1 MILQDVIEHLQLR
14 VLTSSTNLSHVH
26 VYQGYVSDMLSCVVA
41 GAPNGCV
48 WVTLLAHSNIVAV
61 ATLLDIPA
69 IIITEGA
76 QPDETTLERANEKEI
91 ALLSTRSPS
100 FEVVG
105 RLWHMGIRANDR
117 ISDLI

>member
-1 MILQDVIEHLQLR
+1 MILQDVIERLQLR
-14 VLTSSTNLSHVH
+14 VLTNATAFNQVH
-26 VYQGYVSDMLSCVVA
+26 IYQGYVSDMLSCVVA

-61 ATLLDIPA
+61 ATLLEIPA

-76 QPDETTLERANEKEI
+76 QPDETTLARANEMQI
-91 ALLSTRSPS
+91 ALLSTPLPS

-105 RLWHMGIRANDR
+105 RLWQMGIRANNR
-117 ISDLI
+117 MSEFL

>member
-1 MILQDVIEHLQLR
+1 MILQDVIERMQLK
-14 VLTSSTNLSHVH
+14 VLTNSADFNHVH
-26 VYQGYVSDMLSCVVA
+26 IYQGYVSDMLSCVVA

-76 QPDETTLERANEKEI
+76 QPDETTLERANEKGN
-91 ALLSTRSPS
+91 LLCSLLLHRASRSLGDFGIWE
-100 FEVVG
+100 FE
-105 RLWHMGIRANDR
+105 RMTE
-117 ISDLI
+117 

>member
-1 MILQDVIEHLQLR
+1 MILQDAVQRLQLK
-14 VLTSSTNLSHVH
+14 VLTNSSDFNHVH
-26 VYQGYVSDMLSCVVA
+26 IYQGYVSDMLSCVVA

-61 ATLLDIPA
+61 ATLLEIPA

-76 QPDETTLERANEKEI
+76 QPDETTVARANEKEI
-91 ALLSTRSPS
+91 ALLSTPLPS

-105 RLWHMGIRANDR
+105 QLWQMGIRANER
-117 ISDLI
+117 LSDLL

>member
-14 VLTSSTNLSHVH
+14 VLTSSTNFSHVH

-61 ATLLDIPA
+61 ATLLEIPA

-76 QPDETTLERANEKEI
+76 QPDETTLAQANEKEI
-91 ALLSTRSPS
+91 ALLSTLSPS

-105 RLWHMGIRANDR
+105 RLWQMGIRANDR